1 MMTFS
6 EAQKDMRHAYYDG
19 ATGVIVSATVW
30 LVAAAVAWQG
40 TPGNAIAALLIG
52 GMFIFPL
59 SVALSKLVGRS
70 GAHAKQNP
78 LAPLATAVTLWML
91 LAIPIAYAASL
102 HKIEWFFPAM
112 LLTIGGRYL
121 TFSTLYGLRIY
132 YVCGAVLS
140 IAGIGLVLFKLP
152 FPFGAMAGA
161 VIEYVFG
168 VVVFLKARSDSRIT
182 LQGHDTALTK

>member
-6 EAQKDMRHAYYDG
+6 EAQKDMRHAYVDG
-19 ATGVIVSATVW
+19 ATGVITSATVW
-30 LVAAAVAWQG
+30 LLAAITAWQA
-40 TPGNAIAALLIG
+40 TPNTAIATLLIG

-59 SVALSKLVGRS
+59 SVALSKLLGRS
-70 GAHAKQNP
+70 GVHSKQNP

-132 YVCGAVLS
+132 DVCGATLSLAAIACVLLKMPIYIGA
-140 IAGIGLVLFKLP
+140 IAGAL
-152 FPFGAMAGA
+152 
-161 VIEYVFG
+161 IEYIFG
-168 VVVFLKARSDSRIT
+168 FLILLKARRGS
-182 LQGHDTALTK
+182 